1 MIKKALKLFG
11 IDLSLIIENIK
22 GVKFYLSDIK
32 KIKSQ
37 NNKEVFGP
45 IRYYPI
51 LTDKNDFAGSL
62 SGHYFHQ
69 DLFVAQRIFQ
79 NNPERHIDIGSR
91 IDGFVTHVA
100 TFRKIEVF
108 DIRKQ
113 KSSVENIIF
122 QCVDFMKDIPTE
134 YISCTDSVS
143 SLHAIEHFGLGRYGD
158 SVDINGHLKGLDN
171 INKILKKGGIF
182 YLSVPIGA
190 QRIDFNAHRVFSLEY
205 ILGILKS
212 DYELNNF
219 AYVDDLGNIHKDITL
234 KDEEIKSSLN
244 CKFGCGIFE
253 LIKK

>member
-1 MIKKALKLFG
+1 M
-11 IDLSLIIENIK
+11 
-22 GVKFYLSDIK
+22 
-32 KIKSQ
+32 
-37 NNKEVFGP
+37 
-45 IRYYPI
+45 
-51 LTDKNDFAGSL
+51 
-62 SGHYFHQ
+62 
-69 DLFVAQRIFQ
+69 AQRIFQ

-122 QCVDFMKDIPTE
+122 QCVDFMKDISME
-134 YISCTDSVS
+134 YIGCTDSVS

-158 SVDINGHLKGLDN
+158 NIDINGHLRGLDN
-171 INKILKKGGIF
+171 INKILKKGGTF
-182 YLSVPIGA
+182 YLSVPIGV
-190 QRIDFNAHRVFSLEY
+190 QRIYFNAHRVFSLEY
-205 ILGILKS
+205 ILGILKK

-219 AYVDDLGNIHKDITL
+219 AYVDDLGNIHKDVIL